1 MSHKIDRRET
11 ERLRYKLR
19 LFVSGDAPNSR
30 IARENLQRLQRR
42 LDDAVITVEIV
53 DVMQEPR
60 KALGNGIFLTPAL
73 QVLGPEPGA
82 VIYGNLN
89 DADTLLALFPG
100 AQQ

>member
-19 LFVSGDAPNSR
+19 LFVSGDVPNSR
-30 IARENLQRLQRR
+30 IARENLQRR

-53 DVMQEPR
+53 DVMQEPQ
-60 KALGNGIFLTPAL
+60 KALANGIFLTPAL